1 MPVCRTSLCCI
12 GIGSSTM
19 QCSLKIENHL
29 PVLLSVGQMIFKMPM
44 IMQTLHDVGC
54 LAQLA
59 VQRMFT
65 VDRS

>member
-1 MPVCRTSLCCI
+1 
-12 GIGSSTM
+12 M

-29 PVLLSVGQMIFKMPM
+29 PVLLSVGQMIFRMLM

-54 LAQLA
+54 VAQLA